1 MQSNIPYHKPKLG
14 IKATVEEDQIHVE
27 VWDEGAGIPTEQ
39 LQLIFNKFSRAV
51 KESAIPGLGWVL
63 LFAVLLS
70 TYMKVKFG
78 LKNNRKKGGSQFSL
92 CFTFKITTEY

>member
-1 MQSNIPYHKPKLG
+1 MLTNLLENAVKYTASQTKLG

-51 KESAIPGLGWVL
+51 KESAIPGLGWGL

-78 LKNNRKKGGSQFSL
+78 LKIIKKVEPV
-92 CFTFKITTEY
+92 FTLFYL